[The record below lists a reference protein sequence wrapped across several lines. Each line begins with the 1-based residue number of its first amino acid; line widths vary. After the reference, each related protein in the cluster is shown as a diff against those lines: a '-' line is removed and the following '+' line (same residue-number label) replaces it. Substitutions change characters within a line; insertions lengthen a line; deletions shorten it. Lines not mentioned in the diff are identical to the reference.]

1 MLLCKEH
8 VRVFTTESE
17 FCANRTFCLV
27 LDRVRVS
34 EVPKCCSSARN
45 TSIAWAG
52 GAEHLENPLA
62 KRQALRNGS
71 EKPFALGLKLL
82 ACRISVF

>member
-1 MLLCKEH
+1 MQ
-8 VRVFTTESE
+8 
-17 FCANRTFCLV
+17 
-27 LDRVRVS
+27 VS

-71 EKPFALGLKLL
+71 EKPLALGLKLL